1 MDEQTVSK
9 IKAHYQKGEG
19 SIQDLA
25 RIYRL
30 EVDEVLDMLGLSDV
44 KEVEGMGDLIGANE
58 AGPEVVIKTSNRY
71 KAKFTTN

>member
-1 MDEQTVSK
+1 MDEQLVSK

-30 EVDEVLDMLGLSDV
+30 DVDEVLDILGLSDV
-44 KEVEGMGDLIGANE
+44 KEVEGMGDLIGTDE
-58 AGPEVVIKTSNRY
+58 AGPDVVVRASNKY
-71 KAKFTTN
+71 KARFTTN